1 VRPSLPLFPPLFPP
15 GAVMAVP
22 AWGWT
27 TSGGAP
33 WDTWLSTEAK
43 DQGDAARWQ
52 ISETR
57 ADASATALRSIGGD
71 SGG

>member
-1 VRPSLPLFPPLFPP
+1 MRPLPPLLPSLLPA
-15 GAVMAVP
+15 GAAVAVSACGGTP
-22 AWGWT
+22 
-27 TSGGAP
+27 SGGAP

-57 ADASATALRSIGGD
+57 ADASATALRSIAAD